1 MKVKNFRKVIRKLSE
16 FGEGE
21 NPKLKPLP
29 SLMEKLEE

>member
-1 MKVKNFRKVIRKLSE
+1 MKIENFRKEIRKFRE

-21 NPKLKPLP
+21 NPKSKPVP